1 MDAANISPPKETVM
15 EPKIQLGVDIE
26 ESCINLIESQGQ
38 IQRQGVQK
46 THQRAGQMCRC
57 IKLLQGSEELDG
69 DWV

>member
-38 IQRQGVQK
+38 IQR
-46 THQRAGQMCRC
+46 
-57 IKLLQGSEELDG
+57 
-69 DWV
+69 